1 MCVLDL
7 TSDYGLVIDSFPKP
21 VLIQKLTSVHLSP
34 HQILKIGQKDWKQI
48 LTTTGFG
55 KTHLMVGLA
64 FQKKSIARK
73 VGPFANKALPNK

>member
-7 TSDYGLVIDSFPKP
+7 TSDYGFVIDSLPKP

-55 KTHLMVGLA
+55 KTHQMDGLA
-64 FQKKSIARK
+64 FQKKIHCQKGWTFCIYSTA
-73 VGPFANKALPNK
+73 